1 MRSASAIARSHHEKW
16 DGSGY
21 PDGLA
26 GEDIPFEARI
36 VTLADVYDALRSS
49 RPYKEA
55 IAHEKAV
62 SIIVNGDGRTLPNH
76 FDPTLIEIIEQHGD
90 DFLRISEV
98 GDDAPSQLATRNDRI
113 PELSDTAAGGG
124 AR

>member
-55 IAHEKAV
+55 IPHDQTV

-76 FDPTLIEIIEQHGD
+76 FDPALIEIIERHGD
-90 DFLRISEV
+90 DFRRISET
-98 GDDAPSQLATRNDRI
+98 GDDSPSQLATRRQQI
-113 PELSDTAAGGG
+113 PEYSKTVAGNGLS
-124 AR
+124 